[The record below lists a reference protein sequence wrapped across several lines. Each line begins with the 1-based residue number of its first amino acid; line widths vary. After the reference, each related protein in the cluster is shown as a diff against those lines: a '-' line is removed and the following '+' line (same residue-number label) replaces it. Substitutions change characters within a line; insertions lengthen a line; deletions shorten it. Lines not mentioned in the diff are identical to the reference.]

1 MESPQDMVPAKLYS
15 KYVKK
20 THEYRVHIF
29 GDDVIQVDRKARRL
43 DVQDEDVNWR
53 VRNNDNGFT
62 YCRNV
67 QCPQDIQDQAIKA
80 IQMCGLDFGAVDVL
94 WNERQQKAYVCEVNT
109 APGLEGITL
118 DNYLKE
124 IKERYLCV

>member
-1 MESPQDMVPAKLYS
+1 
-15 KYVKK
+15 
-20 THEYRVHIF
+20 
-29 GDDVIQVDRKARRL
+29 
-43 DVQDEDVNWR
+43 
-53 VRNNDNGFT
+53 
-62 YCRNV
+62 
-67 QCPQDIQDQAIKA
+67 
-80 IQMCGLDFGAVDVL
+80 MCGLDFGAVDVL